1 MTMFQPSARPRRRGN
16 PFFWT
21 ECPSL
26 TLSGRVPIESVIEKV
41 NRHSLVRLRQIRRK
55 IADLL
60 STRLGH
66 SATGYKA
73 SGSLT
78 AKSISIKD
86 AKRRSGDYARK
97 VTELTPGDLLC
108 VASATE
114 NAARHPDRADRAT
127 CEKWGIQMDHPA
139 DKSLLTYERIPET
152 NNPTNVGIMDGPPRS
167 TQQPS
172 LIHAPHAA
180 PYTMGFGLAACSTW
194 SRLRVLSCR
203 ASCRR

>member
-73 SGSLT
+73 
-78 AKSISIKD
+78 
-86 AKRRSGDYARK
+86 
-97 VTELTPGDLLC
+97 
-108 VASATE
+108 
-114 NAARHPDRADRAT
+114 
-127 CEKWGIQMDHPA
+127 
-139 DKSLLTYERIPET
+139 
-152 NNPTNVGIMDGPPRS
+152 
-167 TQQPS
+167 
-172 LIHAPHAA
+172 
-180 PYTMGFGLAACSTW
+180 
-194 SRLRVLSCR
+194 R
-203 ASCRR
+203 ASDERVTYREVHIHQGCEA